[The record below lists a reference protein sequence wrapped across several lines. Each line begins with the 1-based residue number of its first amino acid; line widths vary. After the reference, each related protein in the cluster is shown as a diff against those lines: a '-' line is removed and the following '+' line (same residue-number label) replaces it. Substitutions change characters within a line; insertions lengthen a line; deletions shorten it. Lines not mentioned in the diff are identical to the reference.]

1 MCEKK
6 TNPSEQKQKQES
18 RLQSRGIVIV
28 QTASFLYQRGE
39 SSKLEIVFYK

>member
-18 RLQSRGIVIV
+18 RLQSRGIV
-28 QTASFLYQRGE
+28 QTASFSYQRGE
-39 SSKLEIVFYK
+39 SNKLEIVFYK

>member
-6 TNPSEQKQKQES
+6 TNSSEQKQKKES
-18 RLQSRGIVIV
+18 RLQSRGIV

-39 SSKLEIVFYK
+39 SNRLEIVFYK